1 VANEILGRGWAF
13 PILPDAAGRLRYVE
27 GEEDIEQALRIVL
40 LTRLTERV
48 MRPAFGS
55 AVASYLFAPGSVKY
69 LGLLEGAVREAVRDW
84 EPRVELLEARA
95 RADIRDAS
103 LVTVSIDYRVRR
115 TNNRANL
122 VFPFYLAGGVP

>member
-1 VANEILGRGWAF
+1 MANEILGRGWAF
-13 PILPDAAGRLRYVE
+13 PILPDAAGRLQYVE
-27 GEEDIEQALRIVL
+27 GERDIEQALRIVL
-40 LTRLTERV
+40 LTRVTERP

-69 LGLLEGAVREAVRDW
+69 LGLLEGAVREAIRDW
-84 EPRVELLEARA
+84 EPRVELLDASA
-95 RADIRDAS
+95 VADAATPS

-122 VFPFYLAGGVP
+122 VFPFYLTGGAV

>member
-1 VANEILGRGWAF
+1 MANEILGRGWAF
-13 PILPDAAGRLRYVE
+13 PILPDAAGRLQYVE
-27 GEEDIEQALRIVL
+27 GEQDIEQALRIVL
-40 LTRLTERV
+40 LTRVSERP

-69 LGLLEGAVREAVRDW
+69 LGLLEGAVREAIRDW
-84 EPRVELLEARA
+84 EPRVELLDASA
-95 RADIRDAS
+95 VADAETPS

-122 VFPFYLAGGVP
+122 VFPFYLMGGGV